1 MNEVSTIN
9 QNTAVAVQGGY
20 DPYAAYG
27 QEAAS
32 GSGDF
37 LKFSKGEWLK
47 GQNDDEVELGKLL
60 AANMAELSIG
70 WIRWE
75 DKKPVERRMGLLAHG
90 HKPESRG
97 ELGFTDHAQW
107 DLDATG
113 KPQDPW
119 SFTNELPVADP
130 ETGEQ
135 MTISMS
141 SKGGIGAIGNLCKA
155 YGKEYRQRDGLI
167 PVIELG
173 RDSYKHKEYG
183 KTYVPVL
190 NIVDWVENG
199 SVPQPGTAADDD
211 DAPAP
216 APKTEKPVATSAAT
230 GSKPRF

>member
-1 MNEVSTIN
+1 MNALQGVN
-9 QNTAVAVQGGY
+9 QGGAVAVQSGY

-47 GQNDDEVELGKLL
+47 GQNDDEVALQTRL

-90 HKPESRG
+90 YRPEQRN
-97 ELGFTDHAQW
+97 ELGYADRDEWETDK
-107 DLDATG
+107 DG

-155 YGKEYRQRDGLI
+155 YGKEYRERDGFVPIISLD
-167 PVIELG
+167 

-190 NIVDWVENG
+190 PIVDWVENG
-199 SVPQPGTAADDD
+199 SVPDPVKEDD
-211 DAPAP
+211 DAPTASE
-216 APKTEKPVATSAAT
+216 EKPAAASAA
-230 GSKPRF
+230 GSKARF

>member
-1 MNEVSTIN
+1 MNEVATIN
-9 QNTAVAVQGGY
+9 QGSAVAVHGAY

-47 GQNDDEVELGKLL
+47 GQNDDEVGLGTKL

-75 DKKPVERRMGLLAHG
+75 DKKPVERRMGLLAQAY
-90 HKPESRG
+90 KPQRRD
-97 ELGFTDHAQW
+97 ELGYDDQTEWEEDSS
-107 DLDATG
+107 G

-130 ETGEQ
+130 QTGEQ

-155 YGKEYRQRDGLI
+155 YGKEYRQRDGMVPI
-167 PVIELG
+167 IELG

-183 KTYVPVL
+183 KTYVPL
-190 NIVDWVENG
+190 LPIVDWVEND
-199 SVPQPGTAADDD
+199 SVPVHAKDDD
-211 DAPAP
+211 DD
-216 APKTEKPVATSAAT
+216 EKPVTEKAAT
-230 GSKPRF
+230 GSKTRF